1 MAFSR
6 IERRRRGF
14 VLALL
19 CVAQFMVVLDFSI
32 VNIALPSIQKDLGL
46 STQNLQWIVSAYSLT
61 FGGFLMLGGRMGDLY
76 GRRKLFMIGLLLF
89 SLSSLAGGLASSGAW
104 LIIARASQGLGAAL
118 IAPTCL
124 SLITVTFAEGE
135 ERNKAFGMIGSIAS
149 FGFAAG
155 AILGGV
161 LTAGPGW
168 RWVMFVNVPIG
179 FVAFALTPFLLA
191 ESRVQ
196 LERRQLDVPGAV
208 LVTAAVG
215 ALVYALAQGNGWG
228 WTSPLILALLA
239 ASVILMAAFVL
250 VELRSP
256 SPLMDLSIFRQRTV
270 TGANLVNFFAP
281 GVFGAFIFVMT
292 LYMQRVLG
300 YSAIEM
306 GLAFL
311 PLALAILIFSNASSR
326 LVLRLGARRLLITGL
341 IITVIGLLLFLG
353 LSATGTY
360 VGTLLPGLLMIGL
373 GMGCV
378 FSTVVIVATAGVSD
392 EQQGLAS
399 GLFNT
404 TMQVGSGLALA
415 IIVAISSGRTA
426 VLLQGGEATKAA
438 LTGGSLFAIIAC
450 AVFNTLAIFVA
461 IFVLSEKR
469 GRGKDGGEGK
479 DRGEDGGDA
488 PSLRGGVSEAKL
500 AASPS
505 RP

>member
-6 IERRRRGF
+6 TEKRRRGF

-32 VNIALPSIQKDLGL
+32 VNIALPSMQKDLGL

-76 GRRKLFMIGLLLF
+76 GRRKLFMLGLLLF
-89 SLSSLAGGLASSGAW
+89 SLSSLAGGLAFSGIW
-104 LIIARASQGLGAAL
+104 LITTRAIQGLGAAL
-118 IAPTCL
+118 IAPSCL

-155 AILGGV
+155 AILGGL

-179 FVAFALTPFLLA
+179 CVAFALAPFLLA
-191 ESRVQ
+191 ESRVHS
-196 LERRQLDVPGAV
+196 EKRQLDVPGAV
-208 LVTAAVG
+208 LITAAVV
-215 ALVYALAQGNGWG
+215 ALVYALAQGNQWG
-228 WTSPLILALLA
+228 WISPSILALLA
-239 ASVILMAAFVL
+239 LSVILLAAFVV
-250 VELRSP
+250 VELRAP

-270 TGANLVNFFAP
+270 TGANLINLLAP
-281 GVFGAFIFVMT
+281 GSFGAFVFVLT
-292 LYMQRVLG
+292 LFMQKVLG

-311 PLALAILIFSNASSR
+311 PLALVILVFSNASSR
-326 LVLRLGARRLLITGL
+326 LVMRLGARRLLITGL
-341 IITVIGLLLFLG
+341 VITVIGFVLFLG
-353 LSATGTY
+353 LSATGAY
-360 VGTLLPGLLMIGL
+360 ASTLLPGLLVIGL

-378 FSTVVIVATAGVSD
+378 FSTVVIVATDGVSD
-392 EQQGLAS
+392 EQQGLVS

-415 IIVAISSGRTA
+415 IIVAISSGRTT
-426 VLLQGGEATKAA
+426 VLLQGREAMKVA
-438 LTGGSLFAIIAC
+438 LTGGTLSALIAC
-450 AVFNTLAIFVA
+450 AAFDALAALVA
-461 IFVLSEKR
+461 IFVL
-469 GRGKDGGEGK
+469 RGKPA
-479 DRGEDGGDA
+479 R
-488 PSLRGGVSEAKL
+488 PSSDLVFVHEEVESRQATGSL
-500 AASPS
+500 A
-505 RP
+505 R

>member
-6 IERRRRGF
+6 TEKRRRGL

-19 CVAQFMVVLDFSI
+19 CVAEFMVVLDFSI
-32 VNIALPSIQKDLGL
+32 VNIALPSMQRDLGL

-76 GRRKLFMIGLLLF
+76 GRRKLFMAGLLLF
-89 SLSSLAGGLASSGAW
+89 SLSSLAGGLATSGVW
-104 LIIARASQGLGAAL
+104 LIVARAAQGLGAAL

-124 SLITVTFAEGE
+124 SLITVTFAEGK
-135 ERNKAFGMIGSIAS
+135 ERNQAFGMIGSIAS

-179 FVAFALTPFLLA
+179 CVAFALTPFLLA
-191 ESRVQ
+191 ESRAQ
-196 LERRQLDVPGAV
+196 LEHRRLDIPGAV
-208 LVTAAVG
+208 LVTAAV
-215 ALVYALAQGNGWG
+215 AVLVYALAQGNDWG
-228 WTSPLILALLA
+228 WTSPSLLALLA
-239 ASVILMAAFVL
+239 GSALLLAIFVL
-250 VELRSP
+250 VELRTS
-256 SPLMDLSIFRQRTV
+256 SPLVDLSIFRQRTV
-270 TGANLVNFFAP
+270 TGANLVNFLAP
-281 GVFGAFIFVMT
+281 GTFGAFIFTVT
-292 LYMQRVLG
+292 LYMQKVLG
-300 YSAIEM
+300 YSAIDM

-326 LVLRLGARRLLITGL
+326 LVIRLGARRLLTTGL
-341 IITVIGLLLFLG
+341 LITVLGLLLLLG
-353 LSATGTY
+353 LSPAGNYAT
-360 VGTLLPGLLMIGL
+360 TLLPGLLVIGL

-378 FSTVVIVATAGVSD
+378 FSTVVIAATAGVSD

-426 VLLQGGEATKAA
+426 ILLRGGEPMKVA
-438 LTGGSLFAIIAC
+438 LTGGALSAILAC
-450 AVFNTLAIFVA
+450 AAFDALAVLVA
-461 IFVLSEKR
+461 LFVLRERKVPFAGPAIAQEDVEERQISE
-469 GRGKDGGEGK
+469 
-479 DRGEDGGDA
+479 
-488 PSLRGGVSEAKL
+488 PL
-500 AASPS
+500 A
-505 RP
+505 R

>member
-6 IERRRRGF
+6 TEKRRRGF

-32 VNIALPSIQKDLGL
+32 VNIALPSMQKDLGL

-76 GRRKLFMIGLLLF
+76 GRRKLFMLGLLLF
-89 SLSSLAGGLASSGAW
+89 SLSSLAGGLAFSGIW
-104 LIIARASQGLGAAL
+104 LITTRAIQGLGAAL
-118 IAPTCL
+118 IAPSCL

-155 AILGGV
+155 AILGGF

-179 FVAFALTPFLLA
+179 CVAFALAPFLLA

-196 LERRQLDVPGAV
+196 SEKRQLDVPGAV
-208 LVTAAVG
+208 LITAAVV
-215 ALVYALAQGNGWG
+215 ALVYALAQGNQWG
-228 WTSPLILALLA
+228 WISPSILALLA
-239 ASVILMAAFVL
+239 LSVILLAIFVL
-250 VELRSP
+250 VELRAP

-270 TGANLVNFFAP
+270 TGANLINLLAP
-281 GVFGAFIFVMT
+281 SSFGAFVFVLT
-292 LYMQRVLG
+292 LYMQKVLG

-311 PLALAILIFSNASSR
+311 PLALVILVFSNASSR
-326 LVLRLGARRLLITGL
+326 LVMRLGARRLLITGL
-341 IITVIGLLLFLG
+341 IITVIGFLLFLG
-353 LSATGTY
+353 LSATGAY
-360 VGTLLPGLLMIGL
+360 ASTLLPGLLVIGL

-378 FSTVVIVATAGVSD
+378 FSTVVIVATDGVSD
-392 EQQGLAS
+392 EQQGLVS

-415 IIVAISSGRTA
+415 IIVAISSGRTV
-426 VLLQGGEATKAA
+426 VLLQGKEAMKVA
-438 LTGGSLFAIIAC
+438 LTGGTLSALIAC
-450 AVFNTLAIFVA
+450 AAFDALAVLVA
-461 IFVLSEKR
+461 IFVL
-469 GRGKDGGEGK
+469 RGKPA
-479 DRGEDGGDA
+479 R
-488 PSLRGGVSEAKL
+488 PSSDLVFVHEEVERRQATGSL
-500 AASPS
+500 A
-505 RP
+505 R

>member
-1 MAFSR
+1 MVFSKT
-6 IERRRRGF
+6 ERRRRGF

-76 GRRKLFMIGLLLF
+76 GRRKLFMAGLLLF
-89 SLSSLAGGLASSGAW
+89 SLSSLTGGLAASGLW
-104 LIIARASQGLGAAL
+104 LIIARAVQGLGAAL

-124 SLITVTFAEGE
+124 SLVTATFAEGK
-135 ERNKAFGMIGSIAS
+135 ERNSAFGMMGSLAS

-179 FVAFALTPFLLA
+179 CVAFALTPFLLT
-191 ESRVQ
+191 ESRVHSEQ
-196 LERRQLDVPGAV
+196 RRLDVPGAV
-208 LVTAAVG
+208 LVTAAVA
-215 ALVYALAQGNGWG
+215 ALVYALAQGNQWG
-228 WTSPLILALLA
+228 WASPALLALLA
-239 ASVILMAAFVL
+239 VSALLLAAFVL
-250 VELRSP
+250 VELRSA

-270 TGANLVNFFAP
+270 TGANLVNFLAP
-281 GVFGAFIFVMT
+281 GAFGAFIFVVT
-292 LYMQRVLG
+292 LYMQKVLG

-311 PLALAILIFSNASSR
+311 PLALVILVFSNASSR
-326 LVLRLGARRLLITGL
+326 LVTRLGARRLLIAGL

-353 LSATGTY
+353 LSPTGTY
-360 VGTLLPGLLMIGL
+360 ASTLLPGLLAIGL

-392 EQQGLAS
+392 EQQGLVS

-404 TMQVGSGLALA
+404 TMQVGSGLTLA
-415 IIVAISSGRTA
+415 ITVAISSGRTA
-426 VLLQGGEATKAA
+426 MLLQGGETTKAA
-438 LTGGSLFAIIAC
+438 LTGGSLAAILVC
-450 AVFNTLAIFVA
+450 AAFNALAGLVA
-461 IFVLSEKR
+461 LFVLREKQAR
-469 GRGKDGGEGK
+469 PALVSVFHEEIEIRQPTE
-479 DRGEDGGDA
+479 
-488 PSLRGGVSEAKL
+488 PLSL
-500 AASPS
+500 
-505 RP
+505 